1 MSKPG
6 CEVLCKNPAYIE
18 NFGRGIGRRDAD
30 RTL

>member
-6 CEVLCKNPAYIE
+6 CEVLRKNPAHIG